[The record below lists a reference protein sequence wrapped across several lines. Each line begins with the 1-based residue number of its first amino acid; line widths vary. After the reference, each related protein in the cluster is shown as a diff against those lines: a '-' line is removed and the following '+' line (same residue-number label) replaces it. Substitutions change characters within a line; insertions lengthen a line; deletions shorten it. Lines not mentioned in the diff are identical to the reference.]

1 MLPIK
6 YAIEPIAEMASKYLS
21 KPTSGLSFTMKK
33 YPLFEQALKNIA
45 EGKTT
50 KTIIG
55 PQGSTVNPI
64 QLALSELLPSKLAVV
79 GKRGYAPYIPSSAGK
94 DVKHV
99 GGFIYSSNTPNIPTN
114 YVYISNPLLKQNL
127 SKFNK
132 SEQDLIM
139 EQIERIN
146 PILEKHHS
154 KQFDEGYI
162 SQMEGRYKNMSEEK
176 RVATIRKL
184 LGPNGLNFNKKAGNI
199 ILPNWKQNE
208 FDILNDAYSQLGVI
222 MPQDVKIITGGLNNT
237 VFPYADNIFLSGGNR
252 SYTDVVKGVPTIKGE
267 DIKLPSNLKLNDL
280 EESLYKLIAKGD
292 NVKLRNAQNLIITD
306 IKDPTLGVSYG
317 SLPKLLLQAKK
328 GGKFKNNKWKPKQ

>member
-1 MLPIK
+1 MFPIK
-6 YAIEPIAEMASKYLS
+6 YAIEPIAEMAAKYLS

-79 GKRGYAPYIPSSAGK
+79 GKRGYAPYPSK
-94 DVKHV
+94 KQVKHI
-99 GGFIYSSNTPNIPTN
+99 GGFVYSSNTPNIPTN
-114 YVYISNPLLKQNL
+114 YAYISNPLLKQNL

-132 SEQDLIM
+132 AEQDLIM

-146 PILEKHHS
+146 PILKRHYS
-154 KQFDEGYI
+154 KQYDEGFI
-162 SQMEGRYKNMSEEK
+162 SQMEGRYKNMPEEK

-199 ILPNWKQNE
+199 ILPSWKQNE
-208 FDILNDAYSQLGVI
+208 FDTLNDAYSQLGVI
-222 MPQDVKIITGGLNNT
+222 MPQDVKTITGGLNNT
-237 VFPYADNIFLSGGNR
+237 VFPYANNIFLSGGNK
-252 SYTDVVKGVPTIKGE
+252 SYTDVVTAVPTIKGE
-267 DIKLPSNLKLNDL
+267 QIENLPTGLTLNEYEKTLYDL
-280 EESLYKLIAKGD
+280 ITKGKKE
-292 NVKLRNAQNLIITD
+292 KLRNAQNLIID
-306 IKDPTLGVSYG
+306 NIKDPTLGFSYG
-317 SLPKLLLQAKK
+317 SLPDGLLQAKK

>member
-280 EESLYKLIAKGD
+280 
-292 NVKLRNAQNLIITD
+292 
-306 IKDPTLGVSYG
+306 GVSYG